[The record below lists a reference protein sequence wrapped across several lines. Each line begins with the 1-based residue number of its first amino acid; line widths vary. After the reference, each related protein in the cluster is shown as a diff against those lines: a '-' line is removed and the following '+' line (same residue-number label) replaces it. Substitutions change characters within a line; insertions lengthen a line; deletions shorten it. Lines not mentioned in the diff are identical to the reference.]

1 MDIDRDI
8 RVFLDIEAALRAVPD
23 DMVFFDDAQTEEEI
37 FATISAAQA
46 RREEM
51 TTQEWKTQVIRCR
64 NQYLHAAFTFYG
76 TDVKLRACQWAKEAL
91 KELIPLYQVKQIPTG
106 RLERRLGQ
114 IREAMQVAMER
125 GAVA

>member
-46 RREEM
+46 RR
-51 TTQEWKTQVIRCR
+51 
-64 NQYLHAAFTFYG
+64 
-76 TDVKLRACQWAKEAL
+76 
-91 KELIPLYQVKQIPTG
+91 
-106 RLERRLGQ
+106 
-114 IREAMQVAMER
+114 
-125 GAVA
+125 